1 MRPVKDPDLP
11 EQHDGNPTASP
22 LAYLRPKLY
31 KQSLNIP
38 PGQVAADG
46 AREDQLQGPLV
57 SALHFRN
64 NTMH

>member
-38 PGQVAADG
+38 PGLVAADG
-46 AREDQLQGPLV
+46 ARDDQPQGPLV
-57 SALHFRN
+57 STLHFRN